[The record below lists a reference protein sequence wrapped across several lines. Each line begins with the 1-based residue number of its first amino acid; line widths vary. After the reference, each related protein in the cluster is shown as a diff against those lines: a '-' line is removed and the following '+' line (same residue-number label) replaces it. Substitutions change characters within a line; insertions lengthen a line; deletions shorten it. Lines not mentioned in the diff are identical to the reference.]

1 MMTEQKTETA
11 NYGALVWQK
20 ARLVLRMASSVTD
33 WPNAFTPTELAKLQY
48 PESAGREKRITRDNR
63 KALEVALKADIQAGR
78 IGITLKSQAPITG
91 ISGVYLARWG
101 GRSSLQ
107 AEMEACEVTAI
118 ERSPFRAWLSANKQE
133 PSEHIRAWL
142 GDVVQPAQSPE
153 SASSQAEAPSTNKPR
168 PPVKTAGNRD
178 RMAGAIV
185 AGINTY
191 KAKHKTEPTADS
203 LFDWLREHDE
213 TDTIDDSD
221 DEILWWKKGNGNLKP
236 ITRKALANRLTGI
249 KAKNPG

>member
-11 NYGALVWQK
+11 NYGGLVWQK

-33 WPNAFTPTELAKLQY
+33 WPNAFTPTEFAKLQY
-48 PESAGREKRITRDNR
+48 PENAGTEKRITRDNR
-63 KALEVALKADIQAGR
+63 TALEAALKADIQAGR
-78 IGITLKSQAPITG
+78 IVTTLKSKSPTAH
-91 ISGVYLARWG
+91 ISLAEWG
-101 GRSSLQ
+101 RGSMQSEL
-107 AEMEACEVTAI
+107 EPSEVTAI